1 MAPLHPEV
9 GSVEGVVITARLRTE
24 PDLNGG
30 EAPSTMSATRRL
42 TLAELNRAT
51 LARQHLL
58 ERSSMAPLAMI
69 EHLVGLQAQAP
80 NPPFIG
86 LWSRIDAL
94 SFDEVSQ
101 LVLDRRAVRILT
113 MRGTVHLL
121 TAGDALGLQPL
132 CRPVFDR
139 EFKAVRGKKLAA
151 AGIDRDLVRD
161 RAEALLRK
169 EPMSARQLAEVIM
182 DEHPDWPESVR
193 EHVAAVPRVSLPLVQ
208 IPPRGIWGE
217 SGTPTYRLIDDWLS
231 AEPEPMPLEEVAR
244 RYLAAFGPAT
254 VRDLQQWCGLT
265 RLKAVVEGIAGE
277 LEVFEGPNGETL
289 YDLPDAPRPAAD
301 IPVPVRILPE
311 FDNLL
316 VSYADR
322 SRVISD
328 ERRKAMSTLNGMVPG
343 TVLVDGVVAALAK
356 PQKAKGVARLRI
368 MPLERLGKA
377 VRAEIEAEGR
387 AMLAAMG
394 DAYAEAE
401 ISFEDPGERWRPHA
415 S

>member
-1 MAPLHPEV
+1 MM
-9 GSVEGVVITARLRTE
+9 T
-24 PDLNGG
+24 
-30 EAPSTMSATRRL
+30 ATRRL
-42 TLAELNRAT
+42 TLREVNRAT

-58 ERSSMAPLAMI
+58 ERATMPALAMV

-86 LWSRIDAL
+86 LWTRIADL
-94 SFDEVSQ
+94 DFDEVSQ

-121 TAGDALGLQPL
+121 SAEDALGLQPH

-151 AGIDRDLVRD
+151 VGIDRNAVRD
-161 RAEALLRK
+161 RAEALIRTR
-169 EPMSARQLAEVIM
+169 PYTARELSEIITA
-182 DEHPDWPESVR
+182 EHPDWPEDVR

-208 IPPRGIWGE
+208 IPPRGVWGE
-217 SGTPTYRLIDDWLS
+217 SGTPTYQLIDDWLGRP
-231 AEPEPMPLEEVAR
+231 AEPMPMEDVVR

-265 RLKAVVEGIAGE
+265 RLKAVVDGIADE
-277 LEVFEGPNGETL
+277 LVEFEGPVGEKL
-289 YDLPDAPRPAAD
+289 FDLPEAPRPEAD
-301 IPVPVRILPE
+301 VPAPVRILPE

-322 SRVISD
+322 TRVITD

-343 TVLVDGVVAALAK
+343 TVLVDGMVAALAK
-356 PQKAKGVARLRI
+356 TQRVKNVARLRI
-368 MPLERLGKA
+368 MPLERLSRA
-377 VRAEIEAEGR
+377 VKGEIEVEGA

-394 DAYAEAE
+394 GAYAGAD
-401 ISFEDPGERWRPHA
+401 ISFEDPGERWKPHPDA
-415 S
+415 